1 MLDTIANMPLS
12 LSHSFFTVTILR
24 SHVRSFFNLFSLFL
38 DSTTVAYLHALALHG
53 SHSFAFTAS
62 QPHCLNSISYQ
73 FSHFVPFLFLFHTFF
88 LIDSVFFHAIFFS
101 TSRNGSQTVKWPF
114 LHYFFFYL
122 VDAQPSTTTTIQI
135 YGSVTNK

>member
-73 FSHFVPFLFLFHTFF
+73 FSHFVPFLFLLHTFF
-88 LIDSVFFHAIFFS
+88 LIDSVFFHAIFFRLLETVHKLS
-101 TSRNGSQTVKWPF
+101 NGLF
-114 LHYFFFYL
+114 C
-122 VDAQPSTTTTIQI
+122 TIFSFISLMLNLQQQQQFKF
-135 YGSVTNK
+135 TDQ